1 MTERWERCWNAKMQ
15 RFSFDGRSCG
25 MTVERR
31 VFLVPPSFL
40 TERGRPNE
48 DGMKKVGWLS
58 YGGTLT
64 NLIDLLKKSLFQ
76 TISWGGSRYLK
87 VVNPLVWHQ
96 SW

>member
-48 DGMKKVGWLS
+48 DGTKKVEWFS
-58 YGGTLT
+58 YGISDPKKITQSNEYKNIDTNTHTNMTLCE
-64 NLIDLLKKSLFQ
+64 
-76 TISWGGSRYLK
+76 
-87 VVNPLVWHQ
+87 LV
-96 SW
+96 